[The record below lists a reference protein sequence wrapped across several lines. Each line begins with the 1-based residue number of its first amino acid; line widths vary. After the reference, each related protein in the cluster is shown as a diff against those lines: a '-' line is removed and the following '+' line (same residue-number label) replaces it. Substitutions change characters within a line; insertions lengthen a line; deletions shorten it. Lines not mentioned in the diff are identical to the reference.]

1 MRFAAV
7 LYRILAGLTTKDR
20 LPGDEFRRQVPV
32 VGQIGRAFQP
42 GADGKLL
49 RVVERRVVEHDGVK
63 FVPVQKAAD
72 VPEERAA
79 AHGSQ
84 IKCALEGQRL
94 YLLIVQPPAELG
106 GLNGVGHGAQH
117 TLVAAAG
124 HVGREA
130 DAQAVIEKFVD
141 RRNAGGQIHV

>member
-1 MRFAAV
+1 M
-7 LYRILAGLTTKDR
+7 
-20 LPGDEFRRQVPV
+20 
-32 VGQIGRAFQP
+32 
-42 GADGKLL
+42 
-49 RVVERRVVEHDGVK
+49 VERRVVEHDGIK

-79 AHGSQ
+79 AHGGQ
-84 IKCALEGQRL
+84 IKRALEGQRL